1 MLGDG
6 KSEHRKNKV
15 RGFVLGN
22 DKWCAG
28 RTKWEVLCSEATI
41 WSTESTKQTLLCS
54 GTVNRSTG
62 KNKVR
67 GFVLGRKIAS
77 YFFYLCGMKT
87 LLKILTIF
95 IAIGAIG
102 GSVMM
107 WADPSGAGW
116 GGEPLLQMLRDKM
129 PWPDIL
135 FRNFIPSGYALLA
148 VNGLPQILAA
158 VMLFKKHRLACRVSL
173 ACGILLMLWIIL
185 EWWVWG
191 FNAMSNI
198 FFILGLAE
206 AVLAVISIRKG

>member
-1 MLGDG
+1 M
-6 KSEHRKNKV
+6 
-15 RGFVLGN
+15 
-22 DKWCAG
+22 
-28 RTKWEVLCSEATI
+28 
-41 WSTESTKQTLLCS
+41 
-54 GTVNRSTG
+54 
-62 KNKVR
+62 
-67 GFVLGRKIAS
+67 LGRKIAS

-173 ACGILLMLWIIL
+173 ACGIFLMLWIIL